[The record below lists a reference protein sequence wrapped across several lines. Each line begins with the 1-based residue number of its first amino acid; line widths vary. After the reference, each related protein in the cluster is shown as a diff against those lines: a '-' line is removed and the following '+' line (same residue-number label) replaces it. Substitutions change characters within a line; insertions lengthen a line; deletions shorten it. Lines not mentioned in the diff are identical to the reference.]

1 MGASSLVIASNRL
14 PVTVELDDDG
24 EARVSP
30 SAGGLV
36 SALRG
41 LPEPHV
47 WVGWPGTAVPES
59 AEGVVTAL
67 LHDERTLPVFLTD
80 AEAEGYY
87 ARMCNETIWPL
98 FHYFIGGLRFSDDAW
113 SSYVTVN
120 ERFADTIAGIADRAA
135 TVWVHDFHL
144 ALLPAA
150 LRSRRPDLA
159 IGFFLHV
166 PFPSSEIYRLL
177 PTRRELLHGMLG
189 ADYVGFHTGDYVR
202 HFRSACLRILGME
215 SGPQQ
220 IDFDGRV
227 VGIGAL
233 PIGIDVET
241 FRGTLGSPETAE
253 IAGGA
258 GGALPRQAGRPRR
271 RAARLHQGDPRE
283 DRRVRAGPRPRAG
296 AGRDDD
302 AGPGARSLAPREPRI
317 PQRSA
322 TRSSS
327 GSLT

>member
-41 LPEPHV
+41 LSEAHV
-47 WVGWPGTAVPES
+47 WVGWPGSAVPES
-59 AEGVVTAL
+59 AESVVTAL
-67 LHDERTLPVFLTD
+67 LHDEGNLPVFLTE

-98 FHYFIGGLRFSDDAW
+98 FHYFIGGLRFTDDAW

-120 ERFADTIAGIADRAA
+120 ERFADTIAGIADRGA

-177 PTRRELLHGMLG
+177 PTRRELLRGMLG

-227 VGIGAL
+227 VGLGAL
-233 PIGIDVET
+233 PIGIDVES
-241 FRGTLGSPETAE
+241 FRATLGSPETAE
-253 IAGGA
+253 IQAEMEERYRDGRSSAASSGSTT
-258 GGALPRQAGRPRR
+258 PRGSPRRSTRSSGSSTSSRSGPRR
-271 RAARLHQGDPRE
+271 RRWSRCSF
-283 DRRVRAGPRPRAG
+283 RRASRAPNTP
-296 AGRDDD
+296 
-302 AGPGARSLAPREPRI
+302 P
-317 PQRSA
+317 SA